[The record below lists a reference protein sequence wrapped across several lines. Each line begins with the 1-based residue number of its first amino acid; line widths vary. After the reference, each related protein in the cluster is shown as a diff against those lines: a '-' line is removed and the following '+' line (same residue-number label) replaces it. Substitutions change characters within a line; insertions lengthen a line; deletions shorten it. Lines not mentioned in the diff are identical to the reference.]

1 MSLTDQEYFKI
12 CYYMKLLS
20 INHFI
25 RIFSDLERLE
35 NIMKAMWL
43 NKIVLIHNIFDLVRI
58 QMVFFSSIHLMTCVW
73 TSLNTADGGLIA
85 SGLSKGEIMKGILN
99 PIDESELVSIY
110 VTSAYYVTTTMTT
123 VGYGDI
129 IPSLYDNPE
138 KNS

>member
-35 NIMKAMWL
+35 NIMKARWL
-43 NKIVLIHNIFDLVRI
+43 NKIILIHNIFDLVRI

-129 IPSLYDNPE
+129 IPSL
-138 KNS
+138 